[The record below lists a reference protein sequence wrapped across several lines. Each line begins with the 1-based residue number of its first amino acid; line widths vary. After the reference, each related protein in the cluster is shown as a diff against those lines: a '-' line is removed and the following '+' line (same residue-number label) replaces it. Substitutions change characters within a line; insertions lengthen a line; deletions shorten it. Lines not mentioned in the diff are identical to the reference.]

1 MEREALPRA
10 TSIDSD
16 LLLDCVHCGFCL
28 EACPTYQLT
37 RTEMD
42 SPRGRI
48 YTIKALAEGRLE
60 AQPEVVAHLDL
71 CLGCRGC
78 ESACPAGVRYGRLI
92 EQTRAY
98 LETRARRPLGQRLKR
113 WLVGQLFPY
122 PGRLEPLL
130 WPARLAEAVG
140 ARPWLE
146 RHLPG
151 ALGDWL
157 ALLPRRQEA
166 VAPALAA
173 APASGPAVAI
183 HAGCVT
189 RVLAPATIANAAQ
202 LLARAGY
209 RADPAMFTTC
219 CGALDLHS
227 GNRARA
233 LAFARANVRRFM
245 QGETDHVISTASGCT
260 TAMAEYGELLKDDP
274 ELAQP
279 AAEFARRVSELSV
292 LLIKAPRP
300 LEGGCEAT
308 VTYHDACH
316 LAHGMGVR
324 REPRQLLQ
332 ALSGVKLVELD
343 SADLC
348 CGSAGSYNL
357 TQPRAAAELG
367 RRKADTIEQS
377 GAQYVVMANPGCQ
390 FQIAAELRRRGSSI
404 QVMHLADFL
413 VQAVVRREQAAAGG
427 EAR

>member
-1 MEREALPRA
+1 A
-10 TSIDSD
+10 
-16 LLLDCVHCGFCL
+16 
-28 EACPTYQLT
+28 
-37 RTEMD
+37 
-42 SPRGRI
+42 
-48 YTIKALAEGRLE
+48 
-60 AQPEVVAHLDL
+60 VVAHLDL

-98 LETRARRPLGQRLKR
+98 LEGRARRPIGQRLKR
-113 WLVGQLFPY
+113 WVVGQLFPY
-122 PGRLEPLL
+122 PRRLALLL
-130 WPARLAEAVG
+130 WPARLAEVMG
-140 ARPWLE
+140 VRPWLE

-151 ALGDWL
+151 ALGEWL
-157 ALLPRRQEA
+157 SLIPRRQA
-166 VAPALAA
+166 IVATC
-173 APASGPAVAI
+173 ASVSADGPAVAI

-189 RVLAPATIANAAQ
+189 RVVAPATTDNATE

-209 RADPAMFTTC
+209 RADPALFTAC

-227 GNRARA
+227 GNRPRA
-233 LAFARANVRRFM
+233 LEFARANVRRFV
-245 QGETDHVISTASGCT
+245 QAGGADHIISTASGCT

-274 ELAQP
+274 DLARP
-279 AAEFARRVSELSV
+279 ASEFARRVSELST
-292 LLIKAPRP
+292 LLLKATRP
-300 LEGGCEAT
+300 LEGSCEAT

-324 REPRQLLQ
+324 REPRQLLK
-332 ALSGVKLVELD
+332 AVGGVKLVELE
-343 SADLC
+343 SSDLC

-357 TQPRAAAELG
+357 TQPQAAAALG

-413 VQAVVRREQAAAGG
+413 AQAVARREQL
-427 EAR
+427 ARENAR

>member
-1 MEREALPRA
+1 MERGGVPEGV
-10 TSIDSD
+10 SIDPE
-16 LLLDCVHCGFCL
+16 LLRDCVHCGFCL
-28 EACPTYQLT
+28 EACPTYRLT

-60 AQPEVVAHLDL
+60 PLPAVVAHLDL

-98 LETRARRPLGQRLKR
+98 LEARVRRPLRERLKR
-113 WLVGQLFPY
+113 WAVGELFPY
-122 PGRLEPLL
+122 PGRLRLMLL
-130 WPARLAEAVG
+130 PVRLVQALG
-140 ARPWLE
+140 LRPWLE

-151 ALGDWL
+151 ALGEWL
-157 ALLPRRQEA
+157 ALLPPPQ
-166 VAPALAA
+166 PGP
-173 APASGPAVAI
+173 PASQPAPSEGPAVAI

-189 RVLAPATIANAAQ
+189 RVLAPATTANAAA

-209 RADPAMFTTC
+209 RAGTTMFTSC

-245 QGETDHVISTASGCT
+245 EGGAEHIISTASGCT

-274 ELAQP
+274 ALAAP
-279 AAEFARRVSELSV
+279 AREFSRRVSDLSA
-292 LLIKAPRP
+292 LLTQAARP
-300 LEGGCEAT
+300 LEGCCEAG

-324 REPRQLLQ
+324 RDPRQLLQ
-332 ALSGVKLVELD
+332 AVAGVKLIEMD
-343 SADLC
+343 SSDLC

-357 TQPRAAAELG
+357 TQPQAAAALG
-367 RRKADTIEQS
+367 RRKADTIEQT
-377 GAQYVVMANPGCQ
+377 GAQYVIMANPGCQ

-404 QVMHLADFL
+404 RVMHLADFL
-413 VQAVVRREQAAAGG
+413 AHAVAQRERLARG
-427 EAR
+427 EGA